1 VAVCLVG
8 EGAVVRAEALLE
20 RSTFDQPRLP
30 SAALPGVVA
39 AAKAVV
45 AVVAVAA
52 EASAVRAPG
61 ILSSRATI

>member
-45 AVVAVAA
+45 AVAA